1 MVIDE
6 QLADKAVKTYSFLTI
21 LRPLLEILVERTIRI
36 EEAEFSKAVNFWAT
50 KECDR
55 VGLEPVGD
63 TKRRVLGEPIV
74 KGLHFPVMTILFS
87 ALAF

>member
-6 QLADKAVKTYSFLTI
+6 QRTDKAVKTYSSVTI
-21 LRPLLEILVERTIRI
+21 LRAVLEILVERNTIRI
-36 EEAEFSKAVNFWAT
+36 EEAEFFKAVNFWAT

-63 TKRRVLGEPIV
+63 TERRVLDEPIV
-74 KGLHFPVMTILFS
+74 FR
-87 ALAF
+87 